1 MLDKNTQIIKF
12 IVERLSRK
20 VGRVHFLKLVYLGD
34 YFSHRLLG
42 KPISNFHYI
51 WYEHGPFDKKFYD
64 CLSKLKDADLIHEE
78 QVCFPAY
85 QGYYYHDIPK
95 AMKFDLSS
103 TERYILEFVIRTFD
117 KVSLNDL
124 LEEIVY
130 KTEPMVKAIES
141 KAYGS
146 ELDLDQV
153 NNLDKGL
160 YQGLNPE
167 DIIEGEK
174 AVVEGRTRS
183 IDEFF
188 RAI

>member
-1 MLDKNTQIIKF
+1 MLDKNTQIVKF

-20 VGRVHFLKLVYLGD
+20 VGRVYLLKLVYLGD

-42 KPISNFHYI
+42 KPVSSFRYI
-51 WYEHGPFDKKFYD
+51 LYEHGPFDKKFYD
-64 CLSKLKDADLIHEE
+64 CISKLKEADLIREE

-85 QGYYYHDIPK
+85 QGYHFHDVPK
-95 AMKFDLSS
+95 AMKFDLSNS
-103 TERYILEFVIRTFD
+103 ERYILEFVIRTFG
-117 KVSLNDL
+117 KVSLDDL

-130 KTEPMVKAIES
+130 KTEPMVEAIGK

-146 ELDLDQV
+146 ELDMDQV
-153 NNLDKGL
+153 NYRDKEM

-174 AVVEGRTRS
+174 AIAEGRICS
-183 IDEFF
+183 LDEFF
-188 RAI
+188 SAI